1 MISSTNSHALSQ
13 AADCVL
19 AMEQAMREGDLWH
32 TDVPSPA
39 AMASRTPF
47 CADTLAF
54 TEWLQFIFAPRMREL
69 IEAGGPLPA
78 SSGIAVMAEAK
89 LTGGSPAERRV
100 IEILAAF
107 DRLVEREA
115 N

>member
-1 MISSTNSHALSQ
+1 MTSPTETHALSA

-19 AMEQAMREGDLWH
+19 ALEQAMRDGQLWH
-32 TDVPSPA
+32 DEVPAPA

-54 TEWLQFIFAPRMREL
+54 TQWLQFIFVPRMREL

-78 SSGIAVMAEAK
+78 ASGIAVMAEAK
-89 LTGGSPAERRV
+89 LTGASPAERRV
-100 IEILAAF
+100 IKVLAAF
-107 DRLVEREA
+107 DRLVAREA

>member
-1 MISSTNSHALSQ
+1 
-13 AADCVL
+13 
-19 AMEQAMREGDLWH
+19 MREGQLWH
-32 TDVPSPA
+32 TEAPTPA

-54 TEWLQFIFAPRMREL
+54 TEWLQFIFVPRMREL
-69 IEAGGPLPA
+69 IENDGPLPA
-78 SSGIAVMAEAK
+78 ASGIGVMAEAK
-89 LTGGSPAERRV
+89 LTGDSAAERRV
-100 IEILAAF
+100 IEVLAAF